1 MYPPHLLLLRAY
13 VYARKYAG
21 ANAANHR
28 PEQSALSLLFWKI
41 NVGRRAGPTA
51 TEKLVLFSKMDKD
64 RSGGL
69 NAEELQIN
77 SRLDGKHLNE
87 TELNNLF
94 HAFDSNQDGF
104 LDFQELDRNGNGM
117 QGALSERGL
126 DRHMFYETSR
136 IYWVSNSVRQPR
148 VQSCRPIPAASL
160 HLSCMASPCH
170 LRTLSFPPKERN
182 KQPTETLI

>member
-104 LDFQELDRNGNGM
+104 LDFQELDRNGNGIW
-117 QGALSERGL
+117 A
-126 DRHMFYETSR
+126 TSS
-136 IYWVSNSVRQPR
+136 Y
-148 VQSCRPIPAASL
+148 
-160 HLSCMASPCH
+160 
-170 LRTLSFPPKERN
+170 
-182 KQPTETLI
+182 